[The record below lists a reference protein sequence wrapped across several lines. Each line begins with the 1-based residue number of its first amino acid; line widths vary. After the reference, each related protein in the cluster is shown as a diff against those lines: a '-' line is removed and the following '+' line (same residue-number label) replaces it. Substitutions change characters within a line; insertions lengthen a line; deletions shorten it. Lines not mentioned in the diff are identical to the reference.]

1 MWMFYAVSS
10 LFAFLICSVSSVFL
24 YFYNRN
30 SALYKKFLALSFFI
44 GMWSLCP
51 FAVSMSSAETALY
64 YGRFLYI
71 FAILTPSVL
80 FIFVCSILG
89 INLTSL
95 YKKIF
100 FTLVGIS
107 LFFLCFSYSDLFIKG
122 FVSKAPNVYVIPG
135 ILYYFFLIFFISVSI
150 YIVIILYTKYWTLQS
165 LYEKERLKFLYISF
179 FILAVAGFMHLS
191 GYFINVEFIPH
202 DLLVIAWFFIVLYA
216 VSKYRYFNIKLAFVK
231 TLIFVTIY
239 IIILGVPIAIGIVT
253 GKWVVSAFSL
263 LVLSSLGPVIFSYL
277 QRRSENVLQTEQA
290 KYQQFLIWASRG
302 LAKQENIKKLS
313 TLIVR
318 IIQRR
323 VKINFVSFFIFN
335 REQNSYICKAISGSH
350 AHMKEEQI
358 KQQDYIKIVSYMQK
372 IKNPFVIF
380 DLPQNIKNGFK
391 RINNGVHLVIP
402 ILLRDQLTA
411 FLLLGDKVNKS
422 IYTPSDFEIF
432 ATLANQISLAISN
445 ANFIEQIKIQQDK
458 IFEIRKLAS
467 IGAMAGGMA
476 HQIKNRL
483 HQFSMASGLM
493 DVEIESF
500 LSGHKIED
508 EQYKNFVDTMKEIAF
523 SVSSNVHY
531 TNEVIQ
537 NILNFAKKSE
547 KDIEFSNF
555 SLKEAF
561 EKARQLLQVKH
572 QKDEILIG
580 FSTPKEDIIYGS
592 KAQIQEVLF
601 NCLDNAYEAVEE
613 KKEFLKKNMKSN
625 EYKKFEPF
633 IQVSLEYS
641 DTSAIISV
649 TDNGIGIK
657 PENKNKMF
665 SPFFTTKQLDN
676 SGTGIG
682 SYVIKR
688 MIEENHKG
696 KISFKSEYGQGTTFK
711 IVLPKI

>member
-1 MWMFYAVSS
+1 
-10 LFAFLICSVSSVFL
+10 
-24 YFYNRN
+24 
-30 SALYKKFLALSFFI
+30 
-44 GMWSLCP
+44 
-51 FAVSMSSAETALY
+51 
-64 YGRFLYI
+64 
-71 FAILTPSVL
+71 
-80 FIFVCSILG
+80 
-89 INLTSL
+89 
-95 YKKIF
+95 
-100 FTLVGIS
+100 
-107 LFFLCFSYSDLFIKG
+107 
-122 FVSKAPNVYVIPG
+122 
-135 ILYYFFLIFFISVSI
+135 
-150 YIVIILYTKYWTLQS
+150 
-165 LYEKERLKFLYISF
+165 
-179 FILAVAGFMHLS
+179 MH
-191 GYFINVEFIPH
+191 I
-202 DLLVIAWFFIVLYA
+202 
-216 VSKYRYFNIKLAFVK
+216 
-231 TLIFVTIY
+231 
-239 IIILGVPIAIGIVT
+239 
-253 GKWVVSAFSL
+253 
-263 LVLSSLGPVIFSYL
+263 
-277 QRRSENVLQTEQA
+277 
-290 KYQQFLIWASRG
+290 
-302 LAKQENIKKLS
+302 
-313 TLIVR
+313 
-318 IIQRR
+318 
-323 VKINFVSFFIFN
+323 
-335 REQNSYICKAISGSH
+335 
-350 AHMKEEQI
+350 KEEQI

-372 IKNPFVIF
+372 MKNPFVIF
-380 DLPQNIKNGFK
+380 DLPQNIKALFTK
-391 RINNGVHLVIP
+391 INDGVHLVIP
-402 ILLRDQLTA
+402 ILLRDQVTA

-422 IYTPSDFEIF
+422 IYTSSDIEIF

-445 ANFIEQIKIQQDK
+445 ANFNEQIRIQQDK

-500 LSGHKIED
+500 LSEHKLEN
-508 EQYKNFVDTMKEIAF
+508 EQCKNFVDTMKEIAY

-547 KDIEFSNF
+547 KDILFSNF

-572 QKDEILIG
+572 QKDEIDIH
-580 FSTPKEDIIYGS
+580 FNTPKEDFIYGS

-613 KKEFLKKNMKSN
+613 KREFLKKNMKDN
-625 EYKKFEPF
+625 EYKKFKPF
-633 IQVSLEYS
+633 IQVLLEYT
-641 DTSAIISV
+641 DTSSIISV

-665 SPFFTTKQLDN
+665 SPFFTTKKLNN

>member
-10 LFAFLICSVSSVFL
+10 FLAFLICSVSSVFL

-30 SALYKKFLALSFFI
+30 SSLYRKFLALSFFI

-51 FAVSMSSAETALY
+51 FAVSMSSSIEVALY

-80 FIFVCSILG
+80 FIFVWSLLG
-89 INLTSL
+89 INLTSS

-100 FTLVGIS
+100 AVLISIS
-107 LFFLCFSYSDLFIKG
+107 LFFLCFSYSDLFIRG

-135 ILYYFFLIFFISVSI
+135 ILYYFFLIFFVLICI
-150 YIVIILYTKYWTLQS
+150 YVVITLYKRYWTLQS
-165 LYEKERLKFLYISF
+165 LYEKERLKFLSISF

-239 IIILGVPIAIGIVT
+239 IVILGVPITIGIIT
-253 GKWVVSAFSL
+253 GKWIVSAFSL

-277 QRRSENVLQTEQA
+277 QRRSENVLQTEQT

-302 LAKQENIKKLS
+302 LARQKNIKKLS
-313 TLIVR
+313 TLVVR

-323 VKINFVSFFIFN
+323 VKISFVSFFIFN
-335 REQNSYICKAISGSH
+335 REQNSYICKASSGLSI
-350 AHMKEEQI
+350 KQEQI
-358 KQQDYIKIVSYMQK
+358 KQQDYIKMISYIQK
-372 IKNPFVIF
+372 TKNPFVVF
-380 DLPQNIKNGFK
+380 NLPQNIRALFAQ
-391 RINNGVHLVIP
+391 ISNGVHLVIP
-402 ILLRDQLTA
+402 VLLHDQLTA

-422 IYTPSDFEIF
+422 IYTPSDLEIF

-500 LSGHKIED
+500 LNEHKIES
-508 EQYKNFVDTMKEIAF
+508 EQCKNFVDTMKEIAY

-547 KDIEFSNF
+547 SDIEFSNF

-561 EKARQLLQVKH
+561 DNARQLLQVKH
-572 QKDEILIG
+572 QKDEIHID
-580 FSTPKEDIIYGS
+580 FKTPKKDWVFGS

-613 KKEFLKKNMKSN
+613 KREFLKKNMKDS
-625 EYKKFEPF
+625 EYKKFKPF
-633 IQVSLEYS
+633 IQVLLEYS
-641 DTSAIISV
+641 DKSSIISV
-649 TDNGIGIK
+649 TDNGIGVK

-665 SPFFTTKQLDN
+665 SPFFTTKKLNN